1 MLRHLNVILIHQKQI
16 MEQRVKIHE
25 AQSAAWKAMYN
36 FSASISNSGLTPVQK
51 QLIKIRASQIN
62 SCAYCINMHTDEALK
77 IGETQQRIFLI
88 SAWRETDL
96 FTPEEKAIL
105 ALTEE
110 VTLIYKDGVTDATYK
125 QAEKFFN
132 AETIAEIIIAIT
144 VINSWNR
151 IAVST
156 HLPIGS

>member
-1 MLRHLNVILIHQKQI
+1 

-36 FSASISNSGLTPVQK
+36 FSISISNSVLTPIQK
-51 QLIKIRASQIN
+51 ELIKIRASQIN
-62 SCAYCINMHTDEALK
+62 SCAYCINMHTEEALK

-110 VTLIYKDGVTDATYK
+110 VTLIHDKGVSDATYK
-125 QAEKFFN
+125 EAEQFFN
-132 AETIAEIIIAIT
+132 SEAIAEIIIAIT

-156 HLPIGS
+156 RLPIGH